1 MITKPPL
8 DNLAERFCAT
18 PLPEG
23 VRADPCA
30 CNSHHPNRSG
40 TNLLTV
46 REAKEMLG
54 AVLAPI
60 ARVEKHT
67 GQFKDMAV
75 IVWTGEQPPEGTV
88 LYMERK

>member
-1 MITKPPL
+1 MTES
-8 DNLAERFCAT
+8 LAIRFCIT

-23 VRADPCA
+23 VKADPCA
-30 CNSHHPNRSG
+30 CNPNHPNRSG

-46 REAKEMLG
+46 SEAKEMLDS
-54 AVLAPI
+54 VLVPI